1 MTEKILLT
9 RRRAAAASLGLT
21 AAALCAPAQAQAAAP
36 DTSLPPSETPAA
48 AIPAAQIRAAIRQL
62 GTLAKGMLRKSGIP
76 GLAVAAVYN
85 GQTVYAE
92 GFGKRRAGAPEA
104 VDAETVFQLASISKS
119 ISATILARQIGRGG
133 IAWNTPLIRHLPWF
147 ALSDPWVSSHVTLA
161 DMFAH
166 RSGLPDH
173 AGDDLEDLGYT
184 RDEILHRLRYLP
196 LDSFRDTY
204 AYTNF
209 GITAAAEAVAQA
221 AGTDWASLAEADL
234 YQPLDMTATSSRFG
248 DFMRRPNRAA
258 GHVEI
263 NGAYVAKYQR
273 QPDAQSPAGGVSSS
287 VRDMGKWLAMVLQGG
302 TVDGQPIVDAAS
314 LLPAVT
320 AEIVAA
326 PTPDM
331 SARPELYGYGFN
343 VGCQPTGRTTLGH
356 SGAFTQGTGTA
367 FLAIPSLGLGVITL
381 TNAASTG
388 AAEALNAA
396 FADLVQ
402 FGTITRDWYAGYHN
416 RITPMLAPA
425 GTLAGR
431 SPPANPVPSANLRS
445 YTGTYQN
452 DYYGPAEIQRRG
464 SGLVMK
470 IGPSGTEFP
479 LQHWNGDIFTYIP
492 TGENAP
498 DGSRAALTFSE
509 NAAAFTI
516 DLYAGSGMNKFVKW
530 SD

>member
-1 MTEKILLT
+1 MTDKVLIT
-9 RRRAAAASLGLT
+9 RRRAAAASLGLA
-21 AAALCAPAQAQAAAP
+21 AAALCAPAQAQAASP
-36 DTSLPPSETPAA
+36 DTSRPPSETPAA
-48 AIPAAQIRAAIRQL
+48 PVPVEQIRAAINQL
-62 GTLAKGMLRKSGIP
+62 GALAQDMLQKSGVP

-85 GQTVYAE
+85 GQTVYAA

-104 VDAETVFQLASISKS
+104 VDADTVFQLASISKS

-133 IAWNTPLIRHLPWF
+133 IAWNTPLIQHLPWF
-147 ALSDPWVSSHVTLA
+147 ALNDPWVTTHVTLA

-166 RSGLPDH
+166 RSGLPH
-173 AGDDLEDLGYT
+173 YAGDDLEDLGYT
-184 RDEILHRLRYLP
+184 RDEILLRLRYLP
-196 LDSFRDTY
+196 LHSFRDTY

-209 GITAAAEAVAQA
+209 GITAAAEAVAEA
-221 AGTDWASLAEADL
+221 AGTDWASLAETVL
-234 YQPLDMTATSSRFG
+234 YQTLNMTATSSRFA

-263 NGAYVAKYQR
+263 NGAFTAKYQR

-302 TVDGQPIVDAAS
+302 TVHGQPIVEAAS
-314 LLPAVT
+314 LLPTVT

-326 PTPDM
+326 PSPAM

-343 VGCQPTGRTTLGH
+343 VGCQPSGRTTLGH

-381 TNAASTG
+381 TNAAPTG

-402 FGTITRDWYAGYHN
+402 FGTITRDWYAGYHHL
-416 RITPMLAPA
+416 ITPMLAPVGA
-425 GTLAGR
+425 LAGK
-431 SPPANPVPSANLRS
+431 SPPANPAPPANLQS
-445 YTGTYQN
+445 YAGTYQN
-452 DYYGPAEIQRRG
+452 EYYGPAEIQLHD

-470 IGPSGTEFP
+470 IGPQRKEFP
-479 LQHWNGDIFTYIP
+479 LQHWDGDIFTYIP

-498 DGSRAALTFSE
+498 DGSRATLTFS
-509 NAAAFTI
+509 NHAAAFTN
-516 DLYAGSGMNKFVKW
+516 DLYTGSGMNQFIRQ
-530 SD
+530 